1 MCPGLCVAPHT
12 ALSAAP
18 DRVAA
23 SGPDDA
29 DPRGGGAVPAGNG
42 DPGGGVGPGVQRWN
56 NGLKTALLLGL
67 MGALILAAGALIGGR
82 GGLFIALVIALAVNG
97 FAYFNSDKLALRAMR
112 AFPVT
117 ETQAPQIYAIVRELA
132 TEARQP
138 MPRLYVSPA
147 AQPNAFA
154 TGRNPRNAAVCCTQ
168 GILELLDRRELRAVL
183 AHELSHVY
191 NRDIL
196 ISSVAGAM
204 ATVIT
209 YLAHMAMFAS
219 LFGGRSDDR
228 DGGNALGGLLL
239 ILLGPIA
246 AGLVQ
251 MAVSRSR
258 EYQADAS
265 GARLTQDPLALAS
278 ALRKIERGV
287 SALPLPQDDR
297 LVTQSHLMIANPFRG
312 QGLAHLFSTHPPMP
326 QRIARL
332 EQMAREIGQ
341 L

>member
-1 MCPGLCVAPHT
+1 VLPTPTPYQGNVREPTQGCLAWRGHAAGPG
-12 ALSAAP
+12 
-18 DRVAA
+18 
-23 SGPDDA
+23 
-29 DPRGGGAVPAGNG
+29 GNG
-42 DPGGGVGPGVQRWN
+42 DRPGRVLSDVQRWTN
-56 NGLKTALLLGL
+56 SLKTAVLLGV
-67 MGALILAAGALIGGR
+67 MAGVILLVGSRFGR
-82 GGLFIALVIALAVNG
+82 GGLLIALVIALGVNG
-97 FAYFNSDKLALRAMR
+97 WAYFNSDKLALRAMR

-138 MPRLYVSPA
+138 MPRLYVSPTN
-147 AQPNAFA
+147 QPNAFA

-168 GILELLDRRELRAVL
+168 GILELLDRRELRGVL

-228 DGGNALGGLLL
+228 EGGGALGGLLL
-239 ILLGPIA
+239 VFLGPVA

-265 GARLTQDPLALAS
+265 GAQLSHDPLALAS
-278 ALRKIERGV
+278 ALAKLERGV
-287 SALPLPQDDR
+287 AARPLPQDDR

-312 QGLAHLFSTHPPMP
+312 QGMASKFATHPPMA

-332 EQMAREIGQ
+332 QQMAREQGQ

>member
-1 MCPGLCVAPHT
+1 VYAAGVWIGTRSAQPVTNRVVPRPIPAGE
-12 ALSAAP
+12 AAP
-18 DRVAA
+18 ED
-23 SGPDDA
+23 
-29 DPRGGGAVPAGNG
+29 GNG
-42 DPGGGVGPGVQRWN
+42 APRPRVGADVQRWN
-56 NGLKTALLLGL
+56 NGLKTAVLLGL
-67 MGALILAAGALIGGR
+67 MGGLILAAGALIGGR
-82 GGLFIALVIALAVNG
+82 SGLFIALVIALAVNG

-117 ETQAPQIYAIVRELA
+117 QTQAPQYYAIVRELA

-138 MPRLYVSPA
+138 MPRLYVSPTD
-147 AQPNAFA
+147 QPNAFA
-154 TGRNPRNAAVCCTQ
+154 TGRNPRNAAVCVTQ
-168 GILELLDRRELRAVL
+168 GLLELLDRRELRGVL

-228 DGGNALGGLLL
+228 GGGNALGSLLL
-239 ILLGPIA
+239 VFLGPLA

-265 GARLTQDPLALAS
+265 GAQLSQDPLALAG
-278 ALRKIERGV
+278 ALRKIERGTA
-287 SALPLPQDDR
+287 ALPLPQEDR

-312 QGLAHLFSTHPPMP
+312 QGLASMFASHPPMA
-326 QRIARL
+326 QRVARL
-332 EQMAREIGQ
+332 EQMARDLGR
-341 L
+341 